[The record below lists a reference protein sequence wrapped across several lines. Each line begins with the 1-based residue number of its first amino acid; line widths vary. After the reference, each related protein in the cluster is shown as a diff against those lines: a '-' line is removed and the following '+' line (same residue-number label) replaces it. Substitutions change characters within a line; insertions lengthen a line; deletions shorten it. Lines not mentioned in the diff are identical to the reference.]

1 MKKVNK
7 KRRKSLK
14 LSHGKPFSLVRS
26 PGVLGLEIFNNLTH
40 YKDFSKPFFTASRY
54 FNSVEYWR
62 SINSN
67 PFERFISLSQLFG
80 MNTDLLRRGLF
91 STFQNVGD
99 YFRKDMTDM
108 IHGLINTFQFN
119 NSKDVE
125 TFQALIYR
133 KFKTFELLTQ
143 ALPQAVLDSEKE
155 FGFHFERC
163 NNKKIA
169 ETVRF
174 KLYRITPTDKGVK
187 TDPTKKPVLIIP
199 PYVLGANILAFLP
212 NQNKS
217 YVHSFANKGIPTYI
231 RIQKDIID
239 NEPVQLMTPEDDT
252 NDTVVFCEKI
262 KKIHGKQVTL
272 NGYCQGGFFA
282 VCNILSGKLDGL
294 VDTLITNVA
303 PMDGTKNKG
312 LKGFLNNLP
321 TVYNN
326 LSYGTK
332 TLPNGNKI
340 ADGEI
345 MSWIYKLNSIENE
358 TPIVSLLKK
367 VAMFDFKGNKDC
379 SVNLTY
385 AALNYWLSH
394 EKTDLPLEITR
405 FSYDS
410 FSKSVEQNG
419 ELPVRLFGEHLNFKR
434 ISEKNIKWMIC
445 YGENDDLVE
454 KSSALAPLDHIPVET
469 TSFPK
474 GHVAIAT
481 SWSDPDSKYALDKR
495 FGKRKGRGPV
505 LFHMERD
512 EELYK
517 KQ

>member
-1 MKKVNK
+1 MKKSK
-7 KRRKSLK
+7 KNRIKPSRNPL
-14 LSHGKPFSLVRS
+14 GKPYSHIKN
-26 PGVLGLEIFNNLTH
+26 PGTLGLEIFN
-40 YKDFSKPFFTASRY
+40 DFTKPFFTASTY
-54 FNSVEYWR
+54 FNNIEYWK
-62 SINSN
+62 SLNSN
-67 PFERFISLSQLFG
+67 PFERMLSLTQLLG
-80 MNTDLLRRGLF
+80 MNSDLIRRGFF
-91 STFQNVGD
+91 STVKNVGD
-99 YFRKDMTDM
+99 YLRKDMTD
-108 IHGLINTFQFN
+108 IVFGLLNTYNTKKDGETFHSLIN
-119 NSKDVE
+119 
-125 TFQALIYR
+125 R

-143 ALPQAVLDSEKE
+143 TFPQAVLDSEKE
-155 FGFHFERC
+155 FGFHFERR

-169 ETVRF
+169 ETPRF
-174 KLYRITPTDKGVK
+174 KLYRIAPTDKNIK
-187 TDPTKKPVLIIP
+187 TDPTMKPVLIIP

-212 NQNKS
+212 KQNKS

-231 RIQKDIID
+231 RIQKDIQEND
-239 NEPVQLMTPEDDT
+239 AVQLMTPEDDT
-252 NDTVVFCEKI
+252 VDTVMFCEKI

-312 LKGFLNNLP
+312 LNGFLSNIP
-321 TVYNN
+321 DSYNN

-345 MSWIYKLNSIENE
+345 MSWIYKLNSIESE

-367 VAMFDFKGNKDC
+367 IALFDIKGNKDF

-385 AALNYWLSH
+385 AALNYWLSY
-394 EKTDLPLEITR
+394 EKTDLPLDITK

-410 FSKSVEQNG
+410 FSHPVDKNG
-419 ELPVRLFGEHLNFKR
+419 ELPVRLFGKPLNFKR
-434 ISEKNIKWMIC
+434 IKEKRVKWMIC
-445 YGENDDLVE
+445 FGENDDLVE
-454 KSSALAPLDHIPVET
+454 KKSALAPLDHIPVEI

-481 SWSDPDSKYALDKR
+481 SWSDPNSKYALDKQ
-495 FGKRKGRGPV
+495 FGRRKGRGPV
-505 LFHMERD
+505 LFHLERD
-512 EELYK
+512 REQEK
-517 KQ
+517 

>member
-7 KRRKSLK
+7 KRNKPSKWSYGEPYSLMN
-14 LSHGKPFSLVRS
+14 ST
-26 PGVLGLEIFNNLTH
+26 GVLGLEMFNNIN
-40 YKDFSKPFFTASRY
+40 DFSKPLFTASSY
-54 FNSVEYWR
+54 FNSIEYWK
-62 SINSN
+62 SFNTN
-67 PFERFISLSQLFG
+67 PFERVISLTELLG
-80 MNTDLLRRGLF
+80 MNTNLLSRGLF
-91 STFQNVGD
+91 STFKNVGD
-99 YFRKDMTDM
+99 YLRRDMTDM
-108 IHGLINTFQFN
+108 AFGLLNTYNSRKGDETLQGLIF
-119 NSKDVE
+119 
-125 TFQALIYR
+125 R
-133 KFKTFELLTQ
+133 KFKTYELLTQ
-143 ALPQAVLDSEKE
+143 KFPQAVLDSEKE
-155 FGFHFERC
+155 FGFHFERR

-169 ETVRF
+169 ETSRF
-174 KLYRITPTDKGVK
+174 RLYRIAPTDKSVK
-187 TDPTKKPVLIIP
+187 TDPTKKPILIIP

-212 NQNKS
+212 KLNKS

-231 RIQKDIID
+231 RIQKDIIN

-252 NDTVVFCEKI
+252 LDTVFFCEKI
-262 KKIHGKQVTL
+262 NKIHGKQVTL

-312 LKGFLNNLP
+312 LNSFLNSIP
-321 TVYNN
+321 AGYND

-367 VAMFDFKGNKDC
+367 VALFDFKGNKDY
-379 SVNLTY
+379 SVNLAF
-385 AALNYWLSH
+385 AAINYWLSH
-394 EKTDLPLEITR
+394 EKTDLPLDITR

-410 FSKSVEQNG
+410 FSNPVDRNG
-419 ELPVRLFGEHLNFKR
+419 ELPVRLFGESLNFKR
-434 ISEKNIKWMIC
+434 IKEKKIKWMIC

-454 KSSALAPLDHIPVET
+454 KSCALAPLDHISVET

-481 SWSDPDSKYALDKR
+481 SWSDPNSKYALDKR

-505 LFHMERD
+505 LFHMDRD
-512 EELYK
+512 EELNK
-517 KQ
+517 KKR